1 MHVQQG
7 CLHGACNKRMLFKS
21 QLTLGINTRGL
32 YINKGGSLLFDIIN
46 IPVFFLFLPEEYTF
60 TFK

>member
-1 MHVQQG
+1 MYNRD
-7 CLHGACNKRMLFKS
+7 ACMGHATKELFKS

-46 IPVFFLFLPEEYTF
+46 IPFFFLFLPEEYTF